1 MAVDIQSIY
10 MLASGGKRALEQL
23 DTVSN
28 NIANVN
34 TPGFKKLL
42 EVEMYQNIP
51 VNKGEAAKLLTF
63 PRFRETL
70 PVLTQGS
77 LQKTDSPL
85 DFAISGNGFFKV
97 ETKEGV
103 LLTRNG
109 HFHIDR
115 NGYLVDANGNRVL
128 SKENNPIVIDTSQPF
143 NVTSDG
149 RVLQG
154 AVEVAVLG
162 IEDYE
167 GVEPVGNSYYRPVG
181 DVKPAKYKVLTGFL
195 ESSNVEPIKEMVNLI
210 ETQRRF
216 EIYGNLIRGLDR
228 MNIKSVEIG
237 KV

>member
-1 MAVDIQSIY
+1 MAVDLQSVY

-42 EVEMYQNIP
+42 EVEMYQDIP
-51 VNKGEAAKLLTF
+51 VNGGEASKLLTF

-70 PVLTQGS
+70 PVFAQGS
-77 LQKTDSPL
+77 LQKTDAPF

-97 ETKEGV
+97 QTKAGPF
-103 LLTRNG
+103 LTRNG
-109 HFHIDR
+109 HFHTDKD
-115 NGYLVDANGNRVL
+115 GYLVDTNGNKVL
-128 SKENNPIVIDTSQPF
+128 STNNTPIMIDPSQPF
-143 NVTSDG
+143 NVTSG
-149 RVLQG
+149 GKVFQG
-154 AVEVAVLG
+154 AVEVAALAV
-162 IEDYE
+162 EDYE
-167 GVEPVGNSYYRPVG
+167 SIEPIGNSYYLPVG
-181 DVKPAKYKVLTGFL
+181 DRKPADYKILSGFL
-195 ESSNVEPIKEMVNLI
+195 ESSNVEPIKEMVSLI

-216 EIYGNLIRGLDR
+216 GIYGNLIRSLDR

>member
-42 EVEMYQNIP
+42 EVEMYQDIP
-51 VNKGEAAKLLTF
+51 VNRGESGKLLTF

-70 PVLTQGS
+70 PVLSQGS

-85 DFAISGNGFFKV
+85 DFAISGKGFFKV
-97 ETKEGV
+97 ETKSGI

-109 HFHIDR
+109 HFHIDKD
-115 NGYLVDANGNRVL
+115 GYLVDANGNKVL
-128 SKENNPIVIDTSQPF
+128 SKENNPIIIDTNQPF
-143 NVTSDG
+143 NVSSDG

-154 AVEVAVLG
+154 AIEVAVLG

-167 GVEPVGNSYYRPVG
+167 SVEPVGNSYYVPAG
-181 DVKPAKYKVLTGFL
+181 DVKPAEYKVLTGFL

-228 MNIKSVEIG
+228 MNMKSVEIG